1 MKTWKKTAS
10 KDAEPAQIQ
19 PKSQFLFHKNLPPR
33 DFSIMT
39 LATTFRRNEN
49 HNYLAIIQEWVQCVA
64 RGQQSLWGKLA
75 AASGVRRGGG
85 SLFEAA
91 SDRPQHRAPPSENC
105 LLGPQL
111 TEWQVLARKWRKSKI
126 YSFSVCKK
134 CALIWALL
142 LIHKLYC
149 DKIFAIAKNS
159 CFFDTLV
166 CSESYH
172 YLTIKGLLCGVFG
185 M

>member
-1 MKTWKKTAS
+1 MAASLRQRAIVLNSMRHRQKTGFFVPKTVLLQDLLYLVNNTGMSPLCGARPVVS
-10 KDAEPAQIQ
+10 LRLRHAA
-19 PKSQFLFHKNLPPR
+19 
-33 DFSIMT
+33 
-39 LATTFRRNEN
+39 RRSA
-49 HNYLAIIQEWVQCVA
+49 LSRQT
-64 RGQQSLWGKLA
+64 LWGR
-75 AASGVRRGGG
+75 V
-85 SLFEAA
+85 EAA
-91 SDRPQHRAPPSENC
+91 SDRPQQRAPPSEKC

-111 TEWQVLARKWRKSKI
+111 TQWQVLARKWRKSKI
-126 YSFSVCKK
+126 YSFSVWKK
-134 CALIWALL
+134 CALIWAPL

-149 DKIFAIAKNS
+149 DKIFAIALQNS